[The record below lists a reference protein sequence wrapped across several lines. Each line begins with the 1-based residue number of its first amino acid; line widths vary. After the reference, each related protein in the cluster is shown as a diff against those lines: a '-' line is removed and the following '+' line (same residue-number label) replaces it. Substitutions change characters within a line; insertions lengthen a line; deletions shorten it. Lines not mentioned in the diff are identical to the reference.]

1 VLKNELLS
9 FLDKEREDIQRGDL
23 LEFIAG
29 KEIQFLDLRYPAMD
43 GRLKTLRVP
52 VTSLA
57 RAEEVLAEGER
68 VDGSSLFGAIV
79 DPFHSDL
86 YVVPVYST
94 AFVDPFYP
102 STLDVCCR
110 FMDYKGDL
118 EPWTPQGVVEKAGRA
133 FTEASG
139 LELRALTEVEFHLLM
154 DEGEPRFPSRPQGG
168 YHEASPFLKG
178 EPVLDEIVRIV
189 GSITGSVKYAHGEV
203 GTIPRLESRYPE
215 VDGKRAEQYE
225 VEFLPRPL
233 QQAGLDTLIARWV
246 IRNVAW
252 RRGMTA
258 TFVPKLAEGY
268 AGNGLHVHLELLEKG
283 RNVMVE
289 KGALSEKARRLVGGM
304 VRFAGSITA
313 FGNACA
319 ASYLRLV
326 PGQEAPTRVFW
337 SDNNR
342 SAMIR
347 EPLGW
352 VNSSGMDRKANPR
365 QVEPFKG
372 ERFRQTVE
380 LRSPDGSA
388 DVLLTLAALACAA
401 RWGFTSPKA
410 LDLCEEAYLPG
421 GAKPDPASLE
431 ALPLLPG
438 SCAESAAILE
448 KHRGDYEEGG
458 IFPPILLDQVIRRLR
473 EEGDGDLAQRL
484 AAMPG
489 DSRRRYAES
498 LMHKEIHRQ

>member
-1 VLKNELLS
+1 MLENELLS
-9 FLDKEREDIQRGDL
+9 FLDKEREDIQREDL
-23 LEFIAG
+23 LDFIEKKG
-29 KEIQFLDLRYPAMD
+29 IQFLALRYPALD
-43 GRLKTLRVP
+43 GRLKTLRIP
-52 VTSLA
+52 LTSKR

-79 DPFHSDL
+79 DSARSDL

-94 AFVDPFYP
+94 AFVDPFYEN
-102 STLDVCCR
+102 TLDVCCR
-110 FMDYKGDL
+110 FMDYSGEL
-118 EPWTPQGVVEKAGRA
+118 EPWTPQGVVEKADRA

-139 LELRALTEVEFHLLM
+139 LRLRALTEVEFHLLM
-154 DEGEPRFPSRPQGG
+154 DEEAPLFPSRPQGG

-203 GTIPRLESRYPE
+203 GTIPRLESRFPE
-215 VDGKRAEQYE
+215 VDGKRAEQFE

-258 TFVPKLAEGY
+258 TFVPKLADGF
-268 AGNGLHVHLELLEKG
+268 AGNGLHVHLELLEG
-283 RNVMVE
+283 DRNVMAE
-289 KGALSEKARRLVGGM
+289 KGALSERARKLIGGM

-313 FGNACA
+313 FGNTCA

-352 VNSSGMDRKANPR
+352 VNSSAMDLKANPG
-365 QVEPFKG
+365 QKNPFRG
-372 ERFRQTVE
+372 ERSRQTVE

-401 RWGFTSPKA
+401 RWGFTSPRA
-410 LDLCEEAYLPG
+410 LELCKEAYLPG
-421 GAKPDPASLE
+421 GAGPAGDVME
-431 ALPLLPG
+431 KLPPLPR

-458 IFPPILLDQVIRRLR
+458 IFPSLLLDQVIRRLR
-473 EEGDGDLAQRL
+473 EEEDGDLAERL
-484 AAMPG
+484 AAMPA

>member
-1 VLKNELLS
+1 MLRNELLS
-9 FLDKEREDIQRGDL
+9 FLDKEREDIQREDL
-23 LEFIAG
+23 LDFIEK
-29 KEIQFLDLRYPAMD
+29 KEIQFLALRYPAMD
-43 GRLKTLRVP
+43 GRLKTLRIP
-52 VTSLA
+52 LTSRR

-79 DPFHSDL
+79 DSARSDL

-94 AFVDPFYP
+94 AFLDPFYP

-118 EPWTPQGVVEKAGRA
+118 EPWTPQGVVEKADRA
-133 FTEASG
+133 FTKATG

-154 DEGEPRFPSRPQGG
+154 DEEDHLYPPRPQRG

-189 GSITGSVKYAHGEV
+189 GSIRGSVKYAHGEV

-215 VDGKRAEQYE
+215 VDGKRAEQFE

-258 TFVPKLAEGY
+258 TFVPKLAEGA
-268 AGNGLHVHLELLEKG
+268 AGNGLHVHLELLEEE
-283 RNVMVE
+283 RNVMVD
-289 KGALSEKARRLVGGM
+289 KGSLSERARRLIGGM

-313 FGNACA
+313 FGNTCA

-352 VNSSGMDRKANPR
+352 VNSSAMDLKANPG
-365 QVEPFKG
+365 QKNPFQG
-372 ERFRQTVE
+372 ERSRQTVE

-401 RWGFTSPKA
+401 RWGLTHPRA
-410 LDLCEEAYLPG
+410 LELSKEAYLPG
-421 GAKPDPASLE
+421 GAGPDRESFQG
-431 ALPLLPG
+431 LPPLPG

-448 KHRGDYEEGG
+448 KHRRDYEEEG
-458 IFPPILLDQVIRRLR
+458 IFPPVLIDQVIRRLR
-473 EEGDGDLAQRL
+473 AEGDEDLAQRL
-484 AAMPG
+484 SDMPA
-489 DSRRRYAES
+489 DSRRRFAES